1 LAEPTDSGR
10 LVGVASERSYP
21 QPSDHEEGD
30 VLELNRPAHRRGFLG
45 SIAATAGA
53 LGLTQIFPRGAAAQ
67 TRPAQAAKD
76 GAYQA
81 WLNRIAGRHK
91 MVFDA
96 PEPNGGMPVVWP
108 RVWLDTTNATYG
120 TTDAQNSA
128 VVILRHGAIGY
139 ALSDAAWAKYKLGEL
154 FKVNDGSA
162 PATKNGWIKPLPLP
176 LPGTGIEALLA
187 KGVLFGACNVAL
199 TVYSGAAAQ
208 SMGMD
213 AAAVKEDWIKSL
225 IPGIQV
231 VPSGVLA
238 VSGTQEKGCVYCFA
252 G

>member
-1 LAEPTDSGR
+1 MLD
-10 LVGVASERSYP
+10 
-21 QPSDHEEGD
+21 
-30 VLELNRPAHRRGFLG
+30 ELNRPAHRRGFLG
-45 SIAATAGA
+45 RIAATAAA
-53 LGLTQIFPRGAAAQ
+53 LGLGQFIPRDAAAQ
-67 TRPAQAAKD
+67 PDRATAADPA
-76 GAYQA
+76 YEA
-81 WLNRIAGRHK
+81 WLNKITGKHK

-108 RVWLDTTNATYG
+108 RVWLDTTNANYG

-139 ALSDAAWAKYKLGEL
+139 ALQDGIWAKYKLGEV
-154 FKVNDGSA
+154 FGIKDGSA
-162 PATKNGWIKPLPLP
+162 PATSNGWIKPLPLP

-187 KGVLFGACNVAL
+187 KGALFGACNVAL
-199 TVYSGAAAQ
+199 TVYSGMVAQ
-208 SMGMD
+208 KMGMD
-213 AAAVKEDWIKSL
+213 PAAVKAEWVKNL